1 VGLGDLHDILWHS
14 EKSGDVFRGLFVWFL
29 RRKYMPIVLR
39 KGRMEKKEVYMAC
52 KNALLF
58 LATGGSLRNDSA

>member
-1 VGLGDLHDILWHS
+1 
-14 EKSGDVFRGLFVWFL
+14 
-29 RRKYMPIVLR
+29 MPIVLR